1 MLDNNQRG
9 SRPLVYQEVI
19 DYHTEPIKM
28 DEYFGSGKVT
38 EFNYGTYISN
48 CIWNG
53 RDYNCLGGLSSSV
66 SSFSK
71 KTVSHAIFNWKFKLF
86 RGSSTASTPSP
97 SSTTTTTR

>member
-66 SSFSK
+66 SSFL
-71 KTVSHAIFNWKFKLF
+71 TVSQTIFDWKFKLF

-97 SSTTTTTR
+97 LSTTTTIR